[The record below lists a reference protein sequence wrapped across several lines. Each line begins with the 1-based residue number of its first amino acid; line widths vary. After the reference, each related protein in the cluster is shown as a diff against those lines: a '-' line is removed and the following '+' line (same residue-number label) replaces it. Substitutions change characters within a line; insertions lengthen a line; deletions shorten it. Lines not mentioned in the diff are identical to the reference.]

1 MTCDSDHRP
10 MLRIRFAAVVIL
22 PLLLASCASSG
33 LYNMTEEWCDRHL
46 DVSAARCPGQQEP
59 AEQPQRV
66 AANEVARN

>member
-1 MTCDSDHRP
+1 
-10 MLRIRFAAVVIL
+10 MLSIRLAAIVIL
-22 PLLLASCASSG
+22 PLLASCASSG

-59 AEQPQRV
+59 ADQPQRV

>member
-1 MTCDSDHRP
+1 MTCDSDDRP
-10 MLRIRFAAVVIL
+10 MLGVRLAAIVML
-22 PLLLASCASSG
+22 PLLASCASSG

-59 AEQPQRV
+59 ADQPQRV